1 MAASSDQFAGRVAM
15 VTGAASGIGRAS
27 AMAFAER
34 GAAVG
39 VCDVNDEGGA
49 ETVAIIEAAGGRAT
63 YLRTDVSDSA
73 QVRAAIDTL
82 VSTYGQLNFAHNNA
96 GIFSPAMLGE
106 LDESEFA
113 RVINVNLTGVFLC
126 MRYQIPRLLEV
137 GGGAIVNTASI
148 WAHIG
153 ELGQAAYV
161 ASKHGVVGL
170 TKTAAAEY
178 AALGVRVNAVSPG
191 CIDTPMT
198 QGVPPD
204 IMSGILSRQPIG
216 RFGRPEEVAALV
228 TWLCSDEA
236 SLMAGAV
243 INVDGGYLAH

>member
-1 MAASSDQFAGRVAM
+1 MGSSGAFTGRVAM

-27 AMAFAER
+27 AIAFAER

-39 VCDVNDEGGA
+39 VCDVADAGGK
-49 ETVAIIEAAGGRAT
+49 ETVAMIEAAGGQAT
-63 YLRTDVSDSA
+63 YLHTDVSDGA
-73 QVRAAIDTL
+73 EVRAAIEAV

-96 GIFSPAMLGE
+96 GIFSPAPVGE
-106 LDESEFA
+106 LDESEFV

-126 MRYQIPRLLEV
+126 MRYQIPHLLGA

-148 WAHIG
+148 WGHIG
-153 ELGQAAYV
+153 EMGQAAYV

-178 AALGVRVNAVSPG
+178 ASRGVRVNAVSPG

-204 IMSGILSRQPIG
+204 IMSGILARQPIG
-216 RFGRPEEVAALV
+216 RFGRPEEVAAVV

-236 SLMAGAV
+236 TLLAGAI
-243 INVDGGYLAH
+243 INVDGGYLSH

>member
-1 MAASSDQFAGRVAM
+1 M

-27 AMAFAER
+27 ATAFAER

-96 GIFSPAMLGE
+96 GIFSPAMVGD

-113 RVINVNLTGVFLC
+113 KVINVNLTGVFLC

-178 AALGVRVNAVSPG
+178 ASLGVRVNAVSPG
-191 CIDTPMT
+191 CIDTAMT
-198 QGVPPD
+198 QSVPPD